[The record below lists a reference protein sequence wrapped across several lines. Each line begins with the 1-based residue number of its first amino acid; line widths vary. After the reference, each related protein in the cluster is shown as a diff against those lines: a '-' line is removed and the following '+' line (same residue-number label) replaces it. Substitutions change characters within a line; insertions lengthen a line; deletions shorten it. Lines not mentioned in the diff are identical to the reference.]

1 MNVLKSSKMK
11 RHHNRNGTMMNIQK
25 MMKQA
30 QQAQVKMADL
40 QNRMAEI
47 EVTGQSGGGMVTL
60 VMTSKEARSLKIDKS
75 LLDPNEVE
83 MLEDLLIAAI
93 NDAKNRLEGQ
103 IQEATRQAMGELG
116 LPPGLQLPF

>member
-1 MNVLKSSKMK
+1 
-11 RHHNRNGTMMNIQK
+11 MMNIQK